1 MLLVYQKNIQDAT
14 RQLEMTRAEIM
25 KCRAEV
31 EASQNV
37 ASPLAALTEKKAM
50 QTIDVDKFRTLISK
64 LQVIDTLTHSTLHA
78 LYPTPCIPHHVFH
91 TLCPTPCI
99 PHHVFHTIHCTL
111 KTQHPVSHTLYS
123 TLSIPHHTLYTQ
135 KLSTL
140 YPTPSIPHHLS
151 HAVHCTMFTLRH
163 TPYTPCPAPYT
174 CDG

>member
-64 LQVIDTLTHSTLHA
+64 LQVIDTLNTQRPSTHDS
-78 LYPTPCIPHHVFH
+78 
-91 TLCPTPCI
+91 
-99 PHHVFHTIHCTL
+99 
-111 KTQHPVSHTLYS
+111 
-123 TLSIPHHTLYTQ
+123 SIPCKCVCY
-135 KLSTL
+135 SR
-140 YPTPSIPHHLS
+140 YWSMFVITPGLQIYSGFVP
-151 HAVHCTMFTLRH
+151 LR
-163 TPYTPCPAPYT
+163 T
-174 CDG
+174 